1 MEVTSIATFRL
12 LFPNTAVEVK
22 SWQEPIGQVY
32 VQEIRTV
39 PMGSD
44 SNDLAESELKR
55 MQISVL
61 SFTHT
66 PSETCLSQS
75 INQSISQSSN
85 TVRSVQMSIISLD
98 W

>member
-22 SWQEPIGQVY
+22 SWQEPTGQVY
-32 VQEIRTV
+32 VQGIRTV

-66 PSETCLSQS
+66 LWNLSQS
-75 INQSISQSSN
+75 VHQSINQSSN